1 MELRAGE
8 KRSFSALV
16 LASIVY
22 EDHHK
27 IVELFTRE
35 CGRISCIARH
45 AVKSRKRF
53 GGSLEPM
60 QLVTAHLRTPRH
72 SAEGVSQL
80 WELESVELN
89 DAFSHLRRSL
99 PWIHAASFVV
109 SSVRELLPEQ
119 VVDVPMFRSLGRWLL
134 EIRNLPQN
142 SELSDVWVLLW
153 LEWLSRHLGHGALLD
168 GPQHANL
175 QWIQNVAQVE
185 YFESGFSQK
194 LVMAQKT
201 KSNVKIS
208 TQIWSQVFGSWNE
221 LALPQLKCAE
231 FFLASRSSF

>member
-1 MELRAGE
+1 MMEVRAGE

-53 GGSLEPM
+53 GGALEPM
-60 QLVTAHLRTPRH
+60 QLVTAHLRTPRYL
-72 SAEGVSQL
+72 AEGSSQL
-80 WELESVELN
+80 WELESVDLN

-134 EIRNLPQN
+134 EIRNLPAESN
-142 SELSDVWVLLW
+142 DSDAWVLLW
-153 LEWLSRHLGHGALLD
+153 LEWLSRHLGHGALLE
-168 GPQHANL
+168 GHQHAEL
-175 QWIQNVAQVE
+175 QWIQN
-185 YFESGFSQK
+185 
-194 LVMAQKT
+194 
-201 KSNVKIS
+201 
-208 TQIWSQVFGSWNE
+208 
-221 LALPQLKCAE
+221 
-231 FFLASRSSF
+231 